1 MIKNIVIHTPTRAS
15 LLCTHPSTTLLT
27 SLVSQYETK
36 NFSRRVTTPISKS
49 KAKLRGKNE
58 LNFEALEKEI
68 NSAYSK
74 KSGRAFQEVH
84 KDDRVAIKAE
94 I

>member
-1 MIKNIVIHTPTRAS
+1 M
-15 LLCTHPSTTLLT
+15 
-27 SLVSQYETK
+27 SQYETK

-58 LNFEALEKEI
+58 LNFAALEKEI

-74 KSGRAFQEVH
+74 KSDRAFQEVN
-84 KDDRVAIKAE
+84 KDDRNAIKAE

>member
-1 MIKNIVIHTPTRAS
+1 MIKNIVILTPTRAS
-15 LLCTHPSTTLLT
+15 LLCSRPQTTLLT

-36 NFSRRVTTPISKS
+36 NFSRRVSTPISKS

-58 LNFEALEKEI
+58 LNFAALEKEI

-74 KSGRAFQEVH
+74 KSDRAFQEV
-84 KDDRVAIKAE
+84 
-94 I
+94 